1 MEFLQEPELWVGLG
15 FAIVI
20 GIFLYQR
27 VPAFVTAALDA
38 RAAGIAKELGEAR
51 KLREE
56 AEALLAQYKQRAADV
71 EKEAEGIL
79 REAKAEAERFAAES
93 RNQLKLQI
101 ERRAKVAQDK
111 IAQAESQA
119 MAEIRALAADT
130 ATAAAE
136 KLIAARLDEKRA
148 GELISG
154 SLKELSG
161 KLN

>member
-27 VPAFVTAALDA
+27 VPAFITASLDA
-38 RAAGIAKELGEAR
+38 RAAGIAKELGEAK

-56 AEALLAQYKQRAADV
+56 AEALLAQYKQRAANV
-71 EKEAEGIL
+71 EKEAESIL
-79 REAKAEAERFAAES
+79 SEAKAEAERFAAES

-101 ERRAKVAQDK
+101 ERRAQVAQNK

-148 GELISG
+148 SALISG